1 MVSVSHLEEKMK
13 HLKTLLNT
21 LVLMSILLAA
31 CGGAATVAPT
41 QEPAATEPAAV
52 SEEPALTEQP
62 AATEEAVAS
71 EAVAT
76 EAVATEE
83 PAATEAA
90 ATEEPLPGTG
100 EEATLVDF
108 GYTGDIQTVL
118 FGENLANPFMESHPG
133 VTVEL
138 IGGISEDAIAQIKA
152 AQGASPIDTMLLGEP
167 RYLQAQ
173 REGWILPLSEEDIPN
188 VADVYPNIQEHCS
201 PGAVAW
207 TVELIGL
214 AYNPD
219 LVPRPESWEDLWKPE
234 YEGKIGMAAPS
245 SNAGFL
251 FLMMIGKLFGSGEGD
266 LDTIWA
272 KLDELGPFVVAS
284 NPEALSQLLET
295 EEIGV
300 AINWNTEAAVS
311 IGKGFNVE
319 YTMPSPGAIA
329 QVGCYGVIAGTA
341 NPELAKEYINGAL
354 GLDFQ
359 QAMSEPP
366 WFFAPVN
373 KNVVLSEESARI
385 LPSPEEYANLVTIDF
400 ETALPLREGLTDQ
413 FIRDYGQ

>member
-1 MVSVSHLEEKMK
+1 MK
-13 HLKTLLNT
+13 HLKSLLFV
-21 LVLMSILLAA
+21 LVLMSMLIAA
-31 CGGAATVAPT
+31 CGGAATPAPVET
-41 QEPAATEPAAV
+41 AAPPEETAPPAP
-52 SEEPALTEQP
+52 EE
-62 AATEEAVAS
+62 V
-71 EAVAT
+71 
-76 EAVATEE
+76 
-83 PAATEAA
+83 
-90 ATEEPLPGTG
+90 
-100 EEATLVDF
+100 TLVDW
-108 GYTGDIQTVL
+108 GYTGDIQTNL
-118 FGENLANPFMESHPG
+118 FGEKMANPFMESNPG
-133 VTVEL
+133 VTIEL
-138 IGGISEDAIAQIKA
+138 LGGISEDAIAQIKA

-173 REGWILPLSEEDIPN
+173 REGWIQPLSATDIPN

-214 AYNPD
+214 VYNPD
-219 LVPRPESWEDLWKPE
+219 LVPKPESWEDLWKPE
-234 YEGKIGMAAPS
+234 YEGLVGMAAPS

-251 FLMMIGKLFGSGEGD
+251 FLMMVGKVFGSGEDD

-272 KLDELGPFVVAS
+272 KLDELQPFVVAN
-284 NPEALSQLLET
+284 NPETLSQLLEN

-319 YTMPSPGAIA
+319 FTMPAPGGIA
-329 QVGCYGVIAGTA
+329 QVGCYGVLKDTA
-341 NPELAKEYINGAL
+341 NPDLAKAYVNTAL
-354 GLDFQ
+354 ALDFQ

-366 WFFAPVN
+366 FFFAPVN
-373 KNVVLSEESARI
+373 KNVVLSEESAKI
-385 LPSPEEYANLVTIDF
+385 LPAPEQYPNLITIDF